1 MRELAYL
8 GRRRV
13 EWRSVAEPA
22 LQGEREA
29 LVRPVITARC
39 APASHCITSIG

>member
-1 MRELAYL
+1 MRELTYL

-22 LQGEREA
+22 LRGAREA
-29 LVRPVITARC
+29 LVRRVIAADATVISCRYSTA
-39 APASHCITSIG
+39 

>member
-1 MRELAYL
+1 MRELTYL

-22 LQGEREA
+22 LQAQREP
-29 LVRPVITARC
+29 LVRPVIAARC
-39 APASHCITSIG
+39 DG